1 MQENGY
7 KITINVYNSTW
18 YDISVIMPVLYI
30 LKQNIKSVNK
40 CVKGNLYGFNFT
52 IVFLLYLINQLTY
65 NIAHSIVL
73 DITSYN

>member
-30 LKQNIKSVNK
+30 LKQNIKLVNK
-40 CVKGNLYGFNFT
+40 CVNGNLNGFNFT

-65 NIAHSIVL
+65 NIAHPIVL
-73 DITSYN
+73 DITSYG